1 MLRNET
7 VEPRGRLSPFKAN
20 LKKTLQAAVFS
31 APIEKQAQIQY
42 IFFMDLL
49 KKLEECENRYKV
61 VQEMVLD
68 PNLVKDQ
75 KKYKDTMRENGYLS
89 ELSELYAQ
97 YRKVLQGIKDAKEM
111 ITAEDDVEMKEMAR
125 EELKSLEEEQPKLE
139 EEIKLKLVP
148 PDPLDEK
155 NIILEI
161 RSAAGGDEATLFV
174 RDLWEMYCHL
184 ADRKGWKY
192 EVMEQQETEVGGFNK
207 IVTSISGKF
216 VYGTLRWE
224 SGVHR
229 VQRVPATESQ
239 GRLQT
244 STATVAVLP
253 EAEETEIE
261 IKPGDVRIDVMR
273 AGGPGGQC
281 VNTTDSAVRLT
292 HIPTGIV
299 VIQQDEKSQI
309 KNKEKAFRVLRARL
323 FDLEESKKQAE
334 RAAARSS
341 MVGSGARSE
350 KIRTYNYPQ
359 DRVTDHR
366 INYSQ
371 HNLPAFMMGDMDA
384 MLDALNVY
392 AKEEQLKAD
401 ITTLG
406 ND

>member
-1 MLRNET
+1 
-7 VEPRGRLSPFKAN
+7 
-20 LKKTLQAAVFS
+20 
-31 APIEKQAQIQY
+31 
-42 IFFMDLL
+42 MDLL
-49 KKLEECENRYKV
+49 KKLTELDARFVEVNEL
-61 VQEMVLD
+61 VQD
-68 PNLVKDQ
+68 PDLVKDQ
-75 KKYKDTMRENGYLS
+75 KKYKDVMREHGHLTAVLEVGN
-89 ELSELYAQ
+89 E
-97 YRKVLQGIKDAKEM
+97 YRKCLQGIEDAKMM
-111 ITAEDDVEMKEMAR
+111 ITAEDDAEMKEMAR
-125 EELKSLEEEQPKLE
+125 EELKELEEKVPQLE
-139 EEIKLKLVP
+139 EQIKLKLIP

-161 RSAAGGDEATLFV
+161 RSAAGGDEASLFV
-174 RDLWEMYCHL
+174 RDLWEMYTHL
-184 ADRKGWKY
+184 AERKGWKT
-192 EVMEQQETEVGGFNK
+192 ETMEAQETEVGGFNK

-261 IKPGDVRIDVMR
+261 IKPGDVRVDVMR

-292 HIPTGIV
+292 HIPTGLV

-323 FDLEESKKQAE
+323 FDLEESKKQEE

-350 KIRTYNYPQ
+350 KIRTYNFPQ

-366 INYSQ
+366 INYSA
-371 HNLPAFMMGDMDA
+371 HNLPSFMMGEMDD

-392 AKEEQLKAD
+392 AKEEQLKSD
-401 ITTLG
+401 ITEL
-406 ND
+406 

>member
-1 MLRNET
+1 
-7 VEPRGRLSPFKAN
+7 
-20 LKKTLQAAVFS
+20 
-31 APIEKQAQIQY
+31 
-42 IFFMDLL
+42 MDLI
-49 KKLEECENRYKV
+49 KKLEECEKRFKEV
-61 VQEMVLD
+61 SELVMD
-68 PNLVKDQ
+68 PDLVKDA
-75 KKYKDTMRENGYLS
+75 KKYKDTMREHGYLS
-89 ELSELYAQ
+89 EVCALSDEYK
-97 YRKVLQGIKDAKEM
+97 KVLTGIQDAKEM
-111 ITAEDDVEMKEMAR
+111 ITAEDDAEMKEMAR
-125 EELKSLEEEQPKLE
+125 EELKELEERLPKLE
-139 EEIKLKLVP
+139 EDIKLKLVP

-161 RSAAGGDEATLFV
+161 RSAAGGDEASLFV
-174 RDLWEMYCHL
+174 RDLWEMYTHL
-184 ADRKGWKY
+184 ADRKGWKT
-192 EVMEQQETEVGGFNK
+192 ETMEAQETEVGGFNK

-229 VQRVPATESQ
+229 VQRVPQTESQ

-261 IKPGDVRIDVMR
+261 IKLSDVRIDVMR

-292 HIPTGIV
+292 HIPTGLV

-334 RAAARSS
+334 RSAARSS

-350 KIRTYNYPQ
+350 KIRTYNFPQ

-366 INYSQ
+366 INYSA
-371 HNLPAFMMGDMDA
+371 HNLPGFMMGNMDD

-392 AKEEQLKAD
+392 AKEEQLAAD
-401 ITTLG
+401 VTTLES
-406 ND
+406 

>member
-1 MLRNET
+1 M
-7 VEPRGRLSPFKAN
+7 RLGKGFSLQ
-20 LKKTLQAAVFS
+20 LKNSCKFS
-31 APIEKQAQIQY
+31 IF
-42 IFFMDLL
+42 FFMDLL

-97 YRKVLQGIKDAKEM
+97 YKKVLQGIKDAKEM

-371 HNLPAFMMGDMDA
+371 HNLPAFMMGEMDA

>member
-1 MLRNET
+1 
-7 VEPRGRLSPFKAN
+7 
-20 LKKTLQAAVFS
+20 
-31 APIEKQAQIQY
+31 
-42 IFFMDLL
+42 MDLL
-49 KKLEECENRYKV
+49 KKLDECEKRYKE
-61 VQEMVLD
+61 VQELILD

-75 KKYKDTMRENGYLS
+75 KKYKDIMRENGYLS
-89 ELSELYAQ
+89 ELSELYAK
-97 YRKVLQGIKDAKEM
+97 YKKVLSGIQEAKEM
-111 ITAEDDVEMKEMAR
+111 ITAEDDAEMKEMAR

-184 ADRKGWKY
+184 ADRKGWKTETM
-192 EVMEQQETEVGGFNK
+192 EVQETEVGGFNK

-261 IKPGDVRIDVMR
+261 IKPNDVRIDVMR

-366 INYSQ
+366 INYTQ
-371 HNLPAFMMGDMDA
+371 HNLPAFMMGEMDA

-406 ND
+406 E

>member
-1 MLRNET
+1 
-7 VEPRGRLSPFKAN
+7 
-20 LKKTLQAAVFS
+20 
-31 APIEKQAQIQY
+31 
-42 IFFMDLL
+42 MDLL
-49 KKLEECENRYKV
+49 KKLEECENRYKI
-61 VQEMVLD
+61 VQAMVLD

-97 YRKVLQGIKDAKEM
+97 YKKVLQGIKDAKEM

-184 ADRKGWKY
+184 ADRKNWKY

-323 FDLEESKKQAE
+323 FDLEETKKQAE

-371 HNLPAFMMGDMDA
+371 HNLPGFMMGEMDG

>member
-1 MLRNET
+1 
-7 VEPRGRLSPFKAN
+7 
-20 LKKTLQAAVFS
+20 
-31 APIEKQAQIQY
+31 
-42 IFFMDLL
+42 MDLI
-49 KKLEECENRYKV
+49 KKLDECENRFKV
-61 VQEMVLD
+61 VSELVMD
-68 PNLVKDQ
+68 PNLVKDA
-75 KKYKDTMRENGYLS
+75 KKYKDTMREHGYLS
-89 ELSELYAQ
+89 EVCALYDE
-97 YRKVLQGIKDAKEM
+97 YKKVLNGIQDAKEM
-111 ITAEDDVEMKEMAR
+111 ITAEDDADMREMAR
-125 EELKSLEEEQPKLE
+125 EELKELEERQPALE

-161 RSAAGGDEATLFV
+161 RSAAGGDEASLFV
-174 RDLWEMYCHL
+174 RDLWEMYTHL
-184 ADRKGWKY
+184 ADRKGWKT
-192 EVMEQQETEVGGFNK
+192 ETMEAQETEVGGFNK

-229 VQRVPATESQ
+229 VQ

-253 EAEETEIE
+253 EAEETEIN
-261 IKPGDVRIDVMR
+261 INMNDVRVDVMR

-350 KIRTYNYPQ
+350 KIRTYNFPQ

-366 INYSQ
+366 INYSA
-371 HNLPAFMMGDMDA
+371 HNLPSFMMGEMDD

-392 AKEEQLKAD
+392 AKEEQLAAD
-401 ITTLG
+401 VTSLES
-406 ND
+406 NA

>member
-1 MLRNET
+1 
-7 VEPRGRLSPFKAN
+7 
-20 LKKTLQAAVFS
+20 
-31 APIEKQAQIQY
+31 
-42 IFFMDLL
+42 MDLI
-49 KKLEECENRYKV
+49 KKLDECEKRFKEV
-61 VQEMVLD
+61 SDLVMD
-68 PNLVKDQ
+68 PNLVKDP
-75 KKYKDTMRENGYLS
+75 KKYKDTMREHGYLT
-89 ELSELYAQ
+89 ELCALYDE
-97 YRKVLQGIKDAKEM
+97 YKKVLQGIQDAKEM
-111 ITAEDDVEMKEMAR
+111 ITNEDDADMREMAR
-125 EELKSLEEEQPKLE
+125 EELKELEEKLPKLE
-139 EEIKLKLVP
+139 EGIKLKLVP

-161 RSAAGGDEATLFV
+161 RSAAGGDEASLFV
-174 RDLWEMYCHL
+174 RDLWEMYTHL
-184 ADRKGWKY
+184 AERKGWKT
-192 EVMEQQETEVGGFNK
+192 ETMEAQETEVGGFNK

-261 IKPGDVRIDVMR
+261 IKPGDVRVDVMR

-292 HIPTGIV
+292 HIPTGLV

-323 FDLEESKKQAE
+323 FDLEESKKQEE

-350 KIRTYNYPQ
+350 KIRTYNFPQ

-366 INYSQ
+366 INYSA
-371 HNLPAFMMGDMDA
+371 HNLPSFMMGEMDD

-392 AKEEQLKAD
+392 AKEEQLKSD
-401 ITTLG
+401 ITEL
-406 ND
+406 

>member
-1 MLRNET
+1 
-7 VEPRGRLSPFKAN
+7 
-20 LKKTLQAAVFS
+20 
-31 APIEKQAQIQY
+31 
-42 IFFMDLL
+42 MDLV
-49 KKLEECENRYKV
+49 KKLDSLAVRFEEVKALV
-61 VQEMVLD
+61 SD
-68 PNLVKDQ
+68 ANLVKDQ
-75 KKYKDTMRENGYLS
+75 KKYKEVMRAHQHLS
-89 ELSELYAQ
+89 DLMELYDE
-97 YRKVLQGIKDAKEM
+97 YKRVLKGI
-111 ITAEDDVEMKEMAR
+111 EDDTILITEEDDHDMKELAR
-125 EELKSLEEEQPKLE
+125 EELNEYEAQKPVLEE
-139 EEIKLKLVP
+139 KLKLLLIP

-161 RSAAGGDEATLFV
+161 RSAAGGDEASLFV
-174 RDLWEMYCHL
+174 RDLWEMYIHL
-184 ADRKGWKY
+184 ADRKGWKT
-192 EVMEQQETEVGGFNK
+192 ETMEAQETEVGGFNK

-229 VQRVPATESQ
+229 VQRVPATEAQ

-253 EAEETEIE
+253 EAEETEID
-261 IKPGDVRIDVMR
+261 IKPEDVRVDVMR

-309 KNKEKAFRVLRARL
+309 KNKAKAWRVLRARL

-334 RAAARSS
+334 RADTRKS

-350 KIRTYNYPQ
+350 KIRTYNFPQ

-366 INYSQ
+366 INVSL
-371 HNLPAFMMGDMDA
+371 HNLPSFMMGNMDE

-392 AKEEQLKAD
+392 AKEEQLKDASELD
-401 ITTLG
+401 HS
-406 ND
+406 

>member
-1 MLRNET
+1 
-7 VEPRGRLSPFKAN
+7 
-20 LKKTLQAAVFS
+20 
-31 APIEKQAQIQY
+31 
-42 IFFMDLL
+42 MDLI
-49 KKLEECENRYKV
+49 KKLDECEKRFKEV
-61 VQEMVLD
+61 SDLVMD
-68 PNLVKDQ
+68 PNLVKAP
-75 KKYKDTMRENGYLS
+75 KKYKDTMREHGYLT
-89 ELSELYAQ
+89 ELCALYDE
-97 YRKVLQGIKDAKEM
+97 YKKVLQGIQDAKEM
-111 ITAEDDVEMKEMAR
+111 ITNEDDADMREMAR
-125 EELKSLEEEQPKLE
+125 EELKELEEKLPKLE
-139 EEIKLKLVP
+139 EDIKLKLVP

-161 RSAAGGDEATLFV
+161 RSAAGGDEASLFV
-174 RDLWEMYCHL
+174 RDLWEMYTHL
-184 ADRKGWKY
+184 AERKGWKT
-192 EVMEQQETEVGGFNK
+192 ETMEAQETEVGGFNK

-261 IKPGDVRIDVMR
+261 IKPGDVRVDVMR

-292 HIPTGIV
+292 HIPTGLV

-323 FDLEESKKQAE
+323 FDLEESKKQEE

-350 KIRTYNYPQ
+350 KIRTYNFPQ

-366 INYSQ
+366 INYSA
-371 HNLPAFMMGDMDA
+371 HNLPSFMMGEMDD

-392 AKEEQLKAD
+392 AKEEQLKSD
-401 ITTLG
+401 ITEL
-406 ND
+406 

>member
-1 MLRNET
+1 
-7 VEPRGRLSPFKAN
+7 
-20 LKKTLQAAVFS
+20 
-31 APIEKQAQIQY
+31 
-42 IFFMDLL
+42 MDLL
-49 KKLEECENRYKV
+49 KKLEQCEARFKEV
-61 VQEMVLD
+61 SELVLSPD
-68 PNLVKDQ
+68 LIKDQ
-75 KKYKDTMRENGYLS
+75 KKYKDTMREHGYLT
-89 ELSELYAQ
+89 EICALSEEYK
-97 YRKVLQGIKDAKEM
+97 KVLSGIEDTKVL
-111 ITAEDDVEMKEMAR
+111 ITTESDPEMKEMAR
-125 EELKSLEEEQPKLE
+125 EELKELEERQPKLE
-139 EEIKLKLVP
+139 EEIKLKLIP

-161 RSAAGGDEATLFV
+161 RSAAGGDEASLFV

-184 ADRKGWKY
+184 AERKGWKT
-192 EVMEQQETEVGGFNK
+192 ETMEAQETEVGGFNK

-229 VQRVPATESQ
+229 VQRVPQTESQ

-253 EAEETEIE
+253 EADEVDIQ
-261 IKPGDVRIDVMR
+261 INPNDVRVDVMR

-299 VIQQDEKSQI
+299 VIQQDQKSQI
-309 KNKEKAFRVLRARL
+309 KNKEKAWSVLRTRL
-323 FDLEESKKQAE
+323 LDLEQSKKDAE
-334 RAAARSS
+334 RSAARKS
-341 MVGSGARSE
+341 MVGNGDRSE

-366 INYSQ
+366 INYTA
-371 HNLPAFMMGDMDA
+371 HNLPGFMMGNMDD

-401 ITTLG
+401 ITEISTQ
-406 ND
+406 